1 MECTIIKRDGT
12 RQAYAPQK
20 IVQAMSKAFADTGA
34 PVDDDRLH
42 RLLARVEER
51 LVPRPEGW
59 SVEQIQ
65 DIVER
70 VLMEEGHY
78 NEAKSYI
85 LYRDRL
91 RSAGACAGGYSK
103 RLW

>member
-1 MECTIIKRDGT
+1 MEPTIIKRNGA

-20 IVQAMSKAFADTGA
+20 IITAMSKAFADTGA
-34 PVDDDRLH
+34 AVDEARLH
-42 RLLARVEER
+42 WLLARVEQY

-65 DIVER
+65 DVVER

-85 LYRDRL
+85 LYRNKRTQL
-91 RSAGACAGGYSK
+91 RALRAQIAAAAE
-103 RLW
+103 